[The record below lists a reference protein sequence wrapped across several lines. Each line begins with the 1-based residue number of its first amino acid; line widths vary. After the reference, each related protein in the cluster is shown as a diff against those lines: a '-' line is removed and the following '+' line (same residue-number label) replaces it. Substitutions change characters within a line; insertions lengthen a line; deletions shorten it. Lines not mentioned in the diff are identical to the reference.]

1 MSKVLKIG
9 DKLGYPVMV
18 RTAYALGGMGSGF
31 ASNEQELAALVKSPL
46 ASGSQVSFELVLTNL
61 VLRYCFSS

>member
-1 MSKVLKIG
+1 
-9 DKLGYPVMV
+9 MV

-46 ASGSQVSFELVLTNL
+46 ASGSQVSSKCSNGFIKL
-61 VLRYCFSS
+61 Y

>member
-1 MSKVLKIG
+1 
-9 DKLGYPVMV
+9 MV

-46 ASGSQVSFELVLTNL
+46 ASGSQVSSKLVHLTIL
-61 VLRYCFSS
+61 VS